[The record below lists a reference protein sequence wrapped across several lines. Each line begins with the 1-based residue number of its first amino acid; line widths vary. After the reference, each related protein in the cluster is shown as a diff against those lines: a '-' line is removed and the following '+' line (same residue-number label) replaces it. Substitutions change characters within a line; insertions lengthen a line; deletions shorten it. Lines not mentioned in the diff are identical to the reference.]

1 MSRDKR
7 DSDDESKEMNYL
19 KYSLQNLLLLKPYVA
34 KVCHVYN
41 LYTFQF
47 EYIIRTIV

>member
-19 KYSLQNLLLLKPYVA
+19 KYSLQNLLLLPCVQL
-34 KVCHVYN
+34 VHVS
-41 LYTFQF
+41 
-47 EYIIRTIV
+47 V